1 MNNSRSFL
9 LLALL
14 FVGYLI
20 WNQWQQDYAHPA
32 PAADAPVASAPVAG
46 AANDTPTAPAMPAGS
61 AVPAVPA
68 SAAAPASSAALVHV
82 RTDVLDLAIDP
93 HGGSIVRAELLA
105 YPQQPKQFDRP
116 VRLLDDAGPSYFV
129 AQSGLVS
136 NTGKAPDHQAEFS
149 AEQTRYELAAGQDQ
163 IQVPLTWTDAASGLS
178 VRKLY
183 TLRRGSYVVEER

>member
-1 MNNSRSFL
+1 MPASRRSRVTAKFASPMNNSRSFL

-116 VRLLDDAGPSYFV
+116 VRLLDDAGASYFV

-136 NTGKAPDHQAEFS
+136 NTGKAITVPSSAAIRAAPAKAISAPAPMQA
-149 AEQTRYELAAGQDQ
+149 
-163 IQVPLTWTDAASGLS
+163 P
-178 VRKLY
+178 
-183 TLRRGSYVVEER
+183 